1 MRRIIHVLNS
11 VLIAS
16 VLCAG
21 VSKAADAAAPNE
33 DALIAV
39 LASQAPVKDKADACR
54 QLGLIGTGKSV
65 PALAA
70 LLGDEQLSHMARYAL
85 EPIPD
90 KAVDVALRAALATL
104 KGRALAGVIGS
115 IGVRRD
121 TAATASLGALLQSA
135 DADVAQAAARS
146 LGKLGTVEA
155 VEQLQKALPGASAK
169 NRLAVCEGLLRCAEA
184 LAAGGRRA
192 EAAAVYDG
200 LRGVKDAPHQVLT
213 AALRGAV
220 LARQD
225 AGLPLLLEACRDKD
239 FLLVKA
245 AARTSIEMPGAKVT
259 EALAGAL
266 DGLASD
272 SQVVLIQAL
281 GKRGDK
287 AALPALCALAKTGGK
302 ATREAIVHALVEI
315 GGAAAVPALVAL
327 TSDIADDVVKAARNA
342 LGAMEGSEIDA
353 ALLAMLNDRDPKT
366 RGVAIDLIGQRR
378 TIAAIPAL
386 LEAAGAGDESIRIAT
401 VKAVGEMAGV
411 AQFPALVKLLVAAKS
426 AAEVQAAENVLVQ
439 VCERHTRL
447 APGEVT
453 IKSAVYGDL
462 PNGASAD
469 VTAKVAAIV
478 RQGSLVVEASNAN
491 FGDPAQ
497 GARKKLRVEY
507 TAGGAAK
514 TETVNEGQVLRF
526 SGGATPQAFIDA
538 LRAAADQAPPEPKEA
553 LLRVL
558 KQTRAPAR

>member
-1 MRRIIHVLNS
+1 MRRITHVLNS

-21 VSKAADAAAPNE
+21 ALQAADAAAPNE
-33 DALIAV
+33 DALLAV
-39 LASQAPVKDKADACR
+39 LASQAPVKAKADACR
-54 QLGLIGTGKSV
+54 QLGLIGTAKAV

-90 KAVDVALRAALATL
+90 KAVDAALRSALVTL

-121 TAATASLGALLQSA
+121 TAATSSLGTLLKA
-135 DADVAQAAARS
+135 ENADVAQAAARS
-146 LGKLGTVEA
+146 LGMLGTVEA
-155 VEQLQKALPGASAK
+155 AEHLRKALPDASAE
-169 NRLAVCEGLLRCAEA
+169 NRLAFCEGLLRCAEA
-184 LAAGGRRA
+184 LAAGGRRT
-192 EAAAVYDG
+192 EAAAIYDG
-200 LRGVKDAPHQVLT
+200 LRGLDKAPHQVLT

-225 AGLPLLLEACRDKD
+225 AGLPLLLDACRDKD

-245 AARTSIEMPGAKVT
+245 AARTSLEMPGPKVT

-266 DGLASD
+266 EGLVAD

-281 GKRGDK
+281 GARRDK

-302 ATREAIVHALVEI
+302 ATREAIVHALAEI
-315 GGAAAVPALVAL
+315 GGAAAVPPLVAL
-327 TSDIADDVVKAARNA
+327 TSDMADDVVKAARNA
-342 LGAMEGSEIDA
+342 LGAMEGSEIDG
-353 ALLAMLNDRDPKT
+353 ALGAMLRDPDPKT
-366 RGVAIDLIGQRR
+366 RAVAIDLIGQRR
-378 TIAAIPAL
+378 TVAALPAL
-386 LEAAGAGDESIRIAT
+386 LEAAGAGEEPVRIAA
-401 VKAVGEMAGV
+401 VKAAGAMAG
-411 AQFPALVKLLVAAKS
+411 AAEFPALVKLLVAAKS
-426 AAEVQAAENVLVQ
+426 AAEAQAIENVLLQ
-439 VCERHTRL
+439 VCERHTSL

-453 IKSAVYGDL
+453 IRKAVYGDL

-469 VTAKVAAIV
+469 VTAKVAEIV
-478 RQGSLVVEASNAN
+478 KRGLLVVEASNAN

-507 TAGGAAK
+507 TASGVDR
-514 TETVNEGQVLRF
+514 TETVNEGGALRF
-526 SGGATPQAFIDA
+526 AGGATPQAFIDA
-538 LRAAADQAPPEPKEA
+538 LRAAADQAPPASKEA